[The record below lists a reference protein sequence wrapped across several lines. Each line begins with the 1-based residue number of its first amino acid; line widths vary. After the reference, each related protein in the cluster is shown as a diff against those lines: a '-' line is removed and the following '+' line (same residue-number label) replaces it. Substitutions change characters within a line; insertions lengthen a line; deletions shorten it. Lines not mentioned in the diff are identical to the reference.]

1 MTRDDI
7 LAAIDANRDRLRDFR
22 VTELS
27 LFGSY
32 ARGDAGP
39 GSDIDFV
46 VEFERTSFDGYMG
59 LKEFLEELFDR
70 RVDLVIKGAIKERLR
85 DRILA
90 EAVRAA

>member
-1 MTRDDI
+1 MTRETI
-7 LAAIDANRDRLRDFR
+7 LSTIDAHRARLADFE
-22 VTELS
+22 VKELS
-27 LFGSY
+27 LFGSH

-39 GSDIDFV
+39 SSDIDFI
-46 VEFERTSFDGYMG
+46 VEFDRTSFDNFMG
-59 LKEFLEELFDR
+59 LKEFLESLFER